1 VTDFV
6 GNRVL
11 SPTDKSVQKQGLLQ
25 QPALQAQGQ
34 SLSQNPTYDDTQQ
47 DLLEDDIWDGSPMM
61 SAHSQLLGN
70 ERSGHHIHQAIDH
83 GTGID
88 DFAELP
94 GIQPSVDEGLVS
106 MQETQ
111 QLLEHYRTVVCHMMM
126 PTVDSRR
133 NPWLQLYLPMALEQP
148 TTLATSA
155 LLNTL
160 LSVSAYHKARIDTA
174 KSSEYRNA
182 AADYKSTAM
191 IRLDRI
197 ISHGPLMSHS
207 PSDRRA
213 MLAAAMSLTT
223 IEVFSGTQEDCHIHI
238 RLARR
243 ILKSTGGEVWWKS
256 SLQSSVLYQ
265 IFRCYDMVASTVR
278 LRSENIQD
286 AAPDDEIVDDE
297 EDHRSETGRNTLHYD
312 YDGGQFGNS
321 EFKTFDYTQNYTLDT
336 SFGISLNTMALLD
349 KTIRLASRQKSMQ
362 LSSAKSV
369 ETEID
374 SLERDLYSVIDDPS
388 LLSVSQSPELGS
400 SGAPSL
406 PSVIANELTE
416 NHLWAFH
423 YAVLLF
429 FHRAIRRPNLGRTAG
444 HRSQNTITR
453 AMDAQVIVERTF
465 DHLENIDCLTR
476 DPEMRPANTLWP
488 GFVAAC
494 EAIDTNLRHRALIY
508 FARAGSH
515 GIGNISVAKRLVMDV
530 WRRVDRQLFRSGNDT
545 IDLTSTGGLGPID
558 WRVVM
563 EEMGGNLM
571 LT

>member
-1 VTDFV
+1 MADLES
-6 GNRVL
+6 NRVL
-11 SPTDKSVQKQGLLQ
+11 SPTHKGRQKQGHLQ
-25 QPALQAQGQ
+25 QPPLQIRGQ
-34 SLSQNPTYDDTQQ
+34 SLSQNTIYGEAQQ
-47 DLLEDDIWDGSPMM
+47 DLLEDAIWDGSPMF
-61 SAHSQLLGN
+61 SAHSELPGD
-70 ERSGHHIHQAIDH
+70 ERLDHHIHQANDRGTDINDH
-83 GTGID
+83 AG
-88 DFAELP
+88 LP
-94 GIQPSVDEGLVS
+94 GNQPSVDEDLVG

-133 NPWLQLYLPMALEQP
+133 NPWLQLYLPMALEKP

-160 LSVSAYHKARIDTA
+160 LSVSAYHKARIDTM
-174 KSSEYRNA
+174 KSAEYRSA
-182 AADYKSTAM
+182 AADYKLTAM
-191 IRLDRI
+191 ARLDRI
-197 ISHGPLMSHS
+197 VSHRPLMSHS

-243 ILKSTGGEVWWKS
+243 ILRSTGGEVWWKS

-278 LRSENIQD
+278 LRTKDIQD
-286 AAPDDEIVDDE
+286 ADTDE
-297 EDHRSETGRNTLHYD
+297 ESVYDEENHISQIGRDALLDSYE
-312 YDGGQFGNS
+312 GGQS
-321 EFKTFDYTQNYTLDT
+321 RSSAFKYFDYTQNYTLDT

-349 KTIRLASRQKSMQ
+349 KTIRLASRQKAMQ
-362 LSSAKSV
+362 LSSINPI

-374 SLERDLYSVIDDPS
+374 SLERDLYSIIDDPS
-388 LLSVSQSPELGS
+388 LLSVSQSPELGN
-400 SGAPSL
+400 SGSPSL
-406 PSVIANELTE
+406 PSVVANELTE

-429 FHRAIRRPNLGRTAG
+429 FHRAIRRPKLGRTAG
-444 HRSQNTITR
+444 HQSPNTTTR

-515 GIGNISVAKRLVMDV
+515 GIGNIAVAKRLVMDV

-545 IDLTSTGGLGPID
+545 LDLTPTGGLGPID

>member
-1 VTDFV
+1 MTDII

-11 SPTDKSVQKQGLLQ
+11 SPAYKSVQKQGLLQ
-25 QPALQAQGQ
+25 QPAPQLQGR
-34 SLSQNPTYDDTQQ
+34 SLSQNSAHCETQQ
-47 DLLEDDIWDGSPMM
+47 DLLEDDILDGSPMF

-70 ERSGHHIHQAIDH
+70 ERSGHHIHQASNC

-88 DFAELP
+88 DSAELP
-94 GIQPSVDEGLVS
+94 GNQSSMDEDLVS

-111 QLLEHYRTVVCHMMM
+111 QLLGHYRTVVCHMMM

-160 LSVSAYHKARIDTA
+160 LSVSAYHKARINTV
-174 KSSEYRNA
+174 KSAEYRNA

-191 IRLDRI
+191 ARLDRI
-197 ISHGPLMSHS
+197 VKHRPLMSHS

-243 ILKSTGGEVWWKS
+243 ILRSTGGEAWWKS

-278 LRSENIQD
+278 LRSEDIQD
-286 AAPDDEIVDDE
+286 ADPDEESVDDE
-297 EDHRSETGRNTLHYD
+297 QD
-312 YDGGQFGNS
+312 YTSDVERDTSQDDYNNIGTRNS

-362 LSSAKSV
+362 FSRTSSIN
-369 ETEID
+369 TDID

-388 LLSVSQSPELGS
+388 LLSVSQSPELGN
-400 SGAPSL
+400 SGSPSL
-406 PSVIANELTE
+406 PSVIAHELTE

-429 FHRAIRRPNLGRTAG
+429 FHRAIRKPVLGLTAS
-444 HRSQNTITR
+444 HQSHTTVTR

-515 GIGNISVAKRLVMDV
+515 GIGNIAVAKRLVMDV
-530 WRRVDRQLFRSGNDT
+530 WRRVDRQLFRSGNDS

>member
-1 VTDFV
+1 M
-6 GNRVL
+6 
-11 SPTDKSVQKQGLLQ
+11 QKQGHLQ
-25 QPALQAQGQ
+25 QSAPQIQGQ
-34 SLSQNPTYDDTQQ
+34 SLSQNLIHGETQQ
-47 DLLEDDIWDGSPMM
+47 DLLEDDIWDGSPMFN
-61 SAHSQLLGN
+61 AHSHLLGD
-70 ERSGHHIHQAIDH
+70 ELLGHHIHQANDR
-83 GTGID
+83 GTGINHH
-88 DFAELP
+88 AELS
-94 GIQPSVDEGLVS
+94 GNQPSVDEDLVGT
-106 MQETQ
+106 QETQ
-111 QLLEHYRTVVCHMMM
+111 QLLEHYRTLVCHMMM

-133 NPWLQLYLPMALEQP
+133 TPWLQLYLPMALEKP

-155 LLNTL
+155 LLNTF
-160 LSVSAYHKARIDTA
+160 LSISAYHKARIDTA
-174 KSSEYRNA
+174 RSAEYRKA
-182 AADYKSTAM
+182 AADHKSTAM
-191 IRLDRI
+191 ARIDRI
-197 ISHGPLMSHS
+197 LSHRPLMSHS
-207 PSDRRA
+207 SSDRRA

-278 LRSENIQD
+278 LRSEDIQD
-286 AAPDDEIVDDE
+286 ADTDEESVDDE
-297 EDHRSETGRNTLHYD
+297 ENHISETGRDTLLD
-312 YDGGQFGNS
+312 SCEGGQSRSS
-321 EFKTFDYTQNYTLDT
+321 EFKNFDYTQSYTLDT

-349 KTIRLASRQKSMQ
+349 KTIRLASRQKAMQ
-362 LSSAKSV
+362 LSGMNPL

-374 SLERDLYSVIDDPS
+374 SLERDLYSIIDDPS
-388 LLSVSQSPELGS
+388 LLSVSQSPELGN
-400 SGAPSL
+400 SGSPSL

-423 YAVLLF
+423 NAVLLF
-429 FHRAIRRPNLGRTAG
+429 FHRSIRRPKLGRTAG
-444 HRSQNTITR
+444 HQSPHTITR

-515 GIGNISVAKRLVMDV
+515 GIGNIAVAKRLVMDV
-530 WRRVDRQLFRSGNDT
+530 WRRVDRQLFRSGNVT
-545 IDLTSTGGLGPID
+545 IDLTSTGGFGPID